1 MEFIYVVKRY
11 DIFDL
16 AFPHGF
22 VLSDMGTGKKKE
34 ASDPVAVH
42 DVREYMKRAREKGFF
57 VERRWAEKDSSFK
70 QIIPYTLVTDG
81 ESVLCLRRL
90 AKGGEP
96 RLHGKLSIGVG
107 GHINPPDR
115 AAALQHGDDIVAAA
129 AWREL
134 EEEIHM
140 ESRVDLKIV
149 GLVNDESNPVGSV
162 HLGVVHVATVKD
174 PESVRVKEADQ
185 LEGSFLSVEKIME
198 AAADPDSRMETWSS
212 LVAERLREI
221 LYISSAETPVR

>member
-1 MEFIYVVKRY
+1 MMEFIYVVKRY

-22 VLSDMGTGKKKE
+22 VLSAAGGKGKPDSPGGSAGAVREKK
-34 ASDPVAVH
+34 PVDH
-42 DVREYMKRAREKGFF
+42 DVSEYMKRAREKGFF
-57 VERRWAEKDSSFK
+57 VERKWAEKDSSFK

-90 AKGGEP
+90 DKGGEP

-115 AAALQHGDDIVAAA
+115 DAAPRYGDDIVAAA

-134 EEEIHM
+134 EEEIHIP
-140 ESRVDLKIV
+140 RQADLKIV

-162 HLGVVHVATVKD
+162 HLGVVHVARVKD
-174 PESVRVKEADQ
+174 PQNVKVREADQ
-185 LEGSFLSVEKIME
+185 LEGCFLSVEKIME

-212 LVAERLREI
+212 LVAERLSEI
-221 LYISSAETPVR
+221 L